1 MPNTYAIPFKSFPC
15 TILLLKVYH
24 HEEGFSNWYK
34 IDRVVNNYSIAVTS
48 NDFKNLLILL
58 KIVGNIVFDFRHT
71 YRLNY

>member
-34 IDRVVNNYSIAVTS
+34 IESGEQL
-48 NDFKNLLILL
+48 FK
-58 KIVGNIVFDFRHT
+58 
-71 YRLNY
+71 